1 MSKEKP
7 QELEIYGPKETVHN
21 PVSKA
26 IDTIYHS
33 LKDFNL
39 ITNRGDTV
47 TQEIL
52 NNKIAIADF
61 FFATCQTICP
71 AMSNQLKRVQDKYQ
85 DDHNVII
92 LSHTVD
98 PVHDTP
104 EKLQQYAES
113 YGAIPGKWYF
123 LTGDK
128 KHIYELARKSYFLA
142 VSDGD
147 GSNRDFI
154 HSQQLVL
161 IDSHKRIRGYY
172 DGTNP
177 EEVNQLIHDIRILET
192 ETQKEKKG
200 S

>member
-1 MSKEKP
+1 
-7 QELEIYGPKETVHN
+7 
-21 PVSKA
+21 
-26 IDTIYHS
+26 
-33 LKDFNL
+33 
-39 ITNRGDTV
+39 
-47 TQEIL
+47 
-52 NNKIAIADF
+52 
-61 FFATCQTICP
+61 
-71 AMSNQLKRVQDKYQ
+71 MSNQLKRVQDKYQ